1 MARTT
6 ETDLDS
12 DEPMGMTWSVGR
24 VLIVLSVL
32 AMVAFWAWIFSGAPA
47 RFNPDYLDRS
57 YAAELENRC
66 EALREE
72 LAAYPN
78 AIDAV
83 DQDERADI
91 LDDTNPVVEAFIDD
105 LEAGAPT
112 TGDAATSVDGW
123 IQDWRI
129 YLANR
134 EEFADRLRTEE
145 NAQLLLDRSP
155 LGDSVD
161 KTIQIFAQVNEI
173 EACETPG
180 DVG

>member
-1 MARTT
+1 
-6 ETDLDS
+6 
-12 DEPMGMTWSVGR
+12 MGMTWSVGR
-24 VLIVLSVL
+24 VLIVVAVL
-32 AMVAFWAWIFSGAPA
+32 GMVAFWAWIFSGAPA
-47 RFNPDYLDRS
+47 RYNADYLDRA
-57 YAAELENRC
+57 YAAELEQRC
-66 EALREE
+66 EQLRDE
-72 LAAYPN
+72 LATYPN

-91 LDDTNPVVEAFIDD
+91 LDDTNPVVAAFIDD
-105 LEAGAPT
+105 LDAGAPT
-112 TGDAATSVDGW
+112 SGDAATSMEGW
-123 IQDWRI
+123 IADWRT

-134 EEFADRLRTEE
+134 EDYADRLRTEE

-161 KTIQIFAQVNEI
+161 KTIQVFAQVNEI